1 MKQQTESLIEMKQ
14 QIDNYIEEHSDA
26 IITLSTKIYDNP
38 ELAFEEYIASQT
50 LADFLEGYGFEVE
63 KPYGGLET
71 AFAATY
77 SHGSG
82 GLTIG
87 VLAEYDA
94 LANGHAC
101 GHNIIAAS
109 GAAAGIAVK
118 EMLQKHNLD
127 GTVKVIGT
135 PAEEEGGGKII
146 ILDNGGFDDIDAAL
160 LLHPTTGVSKVA
172 GNCRSSHNFDVT
184 FTGVESSAISRPERG
199 INASEAS
206 VLLHQTL
213 GSAMRYLP
221 SDVLIM
227 PFITETD
234 YKNGLLPSNSEVK
247 ITITADE
254 DESIEKA
261 VKRVKE
267 IIEGVSLI
275 TGAKYE
281 IKDLGGYAG
290 RIINETVG
298 NLLRENMINYGEE
311 IQDGFIDDNGFEDF
325 GNVNRVIPG
334 MMVYPTLM
342 KEEKVSNHT
351 QRFLELSDPSV
362 SADVIKLGAKVMA
375 ATAID
380 MIENPEIVEQ
390 AKKELEK

>member
-1 MKQQTESLIEMKQ
+1 MKNKIA
-14 QIDNYIEEHSDA
+14 NYIEKNSNE
-26 IITLSTKIYDNP
+26 IIALSKRIYNNP
-38 ELAFEEYIASQT
+38 ELAFEEYYASQE
-50 LADFLEGYGFEVE
+50 LVKFLHNYGFDTIN
-63 KPYGGLET
+63 PFAGLDT
-71 AFAATY
+71 AFEATY
-77 SHGSG
+77 SHGTG
-82 GLTIG
+82 GPIIG
-87 VLAEYDA
+87 ILAEYDA

-118 EMLQKHNLD
+118 EILQKYNFN
-127 GTVKVIGT
+127 GTIKVIGT

-146 ILDNGGFDDIDAAL
+146 ILNNGGFENLDAAL

-172 GNCRSSHNFDVT
+172 GKCKSSHNIDVT

-199 INASEAS
+199 INANEAA
-206 VLLHQTL
+206 VFLHQAL

-227 PFITETD
+227 PFITEID
-234 YKNGLLPSNSEVK
+234 YKNGLLPTISKVK
-247 ITITADE
+247 ITVTADE
-254 DESIEKA
+254 DDSIKKA
-261 VKRVKE
+261 IKRINN
-267 IIEGVSLI
+267 IIEGVSLV
-275 TGAKYE
+275 TGAKSE
-281 IKDLGGYAG
+281 VKDLGGYAG
-290 RIINETVG
+290 RIINETIG
-298 NLLRENMINYGEE
+298 NLLRDNMINYGEE

-351 QRFLELSDPSV
+351 ERFLELSDPKV
-362 SADVIKLGAKVMA
+362 SSDTIKLGSKVMA

-380 MIENPEIVEQ
+380 LFLNTELITE
-390 AKKELEK
+390 AKKELEV